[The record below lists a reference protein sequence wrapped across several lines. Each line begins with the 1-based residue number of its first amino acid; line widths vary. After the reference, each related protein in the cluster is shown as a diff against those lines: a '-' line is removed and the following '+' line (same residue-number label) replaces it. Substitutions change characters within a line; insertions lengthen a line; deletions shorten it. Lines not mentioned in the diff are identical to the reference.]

1 SSPAGRR
8 TRASGASRSP
18 MRTSAR
24 SSAGITGAR
33 PAATLLG
40 SGAPYSLSTPAR
52 ASASSPS
59 CSWPTS
65 GRSMVSTASR
75 SATEAADQHLKNA
88 ASRRLVPAHSGLV
101 ALGFLQYVVERR
113 AAGDR
118 RLFPD
123 LRKTGHG
130 YGQSVSRWFGEWRR
144 ERGITSHLTPL
155 HSFRNTV
162 ISRLRAAGVPLDV
175 VQEITGHENDS

>member
-1 SSPAGRR
+1 
-8 TRASGASRSP
+8 
-18 MRTSAR
+18 M
-24 SSAGITGAR
+24 
-33 PAATLLG
+33 
-40 SGAPYSLSTPAR
+40 
-52 ASASSPS
+52 
-59 CSWPTS
+59 
-65 GRSMVSTASR
+65 
-75 SATEAADQHLKNA
+75 KNA

-175 VQEITGHENDS
+175 VQEITGHENDSVTISVYAQRLPVARLREVIEKLDVREGLRDLR